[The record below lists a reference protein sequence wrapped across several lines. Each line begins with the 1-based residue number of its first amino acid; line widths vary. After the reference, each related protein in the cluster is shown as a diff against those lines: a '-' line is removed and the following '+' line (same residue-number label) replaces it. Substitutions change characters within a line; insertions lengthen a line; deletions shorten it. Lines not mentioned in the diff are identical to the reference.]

1 MSEQLAL
8 TSLLADADERAR
20 ERRDLHRGR
29 VQSWYDTLP
38 AAHKRQL
45 GEWMVIDE
53 WDTCSSLSIA
63 ACDDYLS
70 RRCNRD

>member
-8 TSLLADADERAR
+8 ASLLVDADQQAR

-38 AAHKRQL
+38 ETHKRQL
-45 GEWMVIDE
+45 GAWMISEE

-70 RRCNRD
+70 RGRN

>member
-8 TSLLADADERAR
+8 ASLLVDADQRAE

-29 VQSWYDTLP
+29 VQAWYDGLSET
-38 AAHKRQL
+38 HKQQL
-45 GEWMVIDE
+45 GEWMIDHE

-70 RRCNRD
+70 WRRHGV